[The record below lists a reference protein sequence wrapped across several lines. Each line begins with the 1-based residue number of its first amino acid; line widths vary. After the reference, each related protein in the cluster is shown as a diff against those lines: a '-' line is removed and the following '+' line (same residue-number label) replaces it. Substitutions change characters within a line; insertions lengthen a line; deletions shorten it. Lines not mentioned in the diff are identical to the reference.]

1 MKFKKITTIIGAI
14 LFTAPMIVSLSSCE
28 SIYDELDPCPVN
40 LRFVYEYNMEY
51 ANAFPSKVDCL
62 TLLVYDEKGNFIT
75 KRTETSDVL
84 KDENYRMVVD
94 DLEKGN
100 YHLIAYGGM
109 ACGKQSFTM
118 SPEPAANTQM
128 QNLQVSLPVSESRT
142 SDKQLHNL
150 YFGESE
156 LVVTGED
163 RTEKVVKMIKD
174 TNNIR
179 IVLQQLSA
187 QNVSDSDFSVRITDD
202 NTLMDYKNAVVP
214 NGEVTYFPWIHGE
227 QTVNGTINAQDKV
240 KVAFSE
246 LSVARL
252 MESSKARLIITLNE
266 NGKEIVNIPLIDY
279 LMLLKGSLYAEMGA
293 QEFLDRQSEWAL
305 VFFLD
310 SKNEWVTTQI
320 IINDWIIRLNDVE
333 I

>member
-1 MKFKKITTIIGAI
+1 MKFKNISTIIGAI

-28 SIYDELDPCPVN
+28 SIYDDLEPCPVN
-40 LRFVYEYNMEY
+40 LRFVYDYNMEY

-62 TLLVYDEKGNFIT
+62 TLLVYDEEGNFVT

-109 ACGKQSFTM
+109 ACGKQSFVMT
-118 SPEPAANTQM
+118 PEPAANTQM
-128 QNLQVSLPVSESRT
+128 QNLQVSLPVTDNKT

-150 YFGESE
+150 YYGESD
-156 LVVTGED
+156 LVVTGEEK
-163 RTEKVVKMIKD
+163 TENVVSMIKD

-179 IVLQQLSA
+179 IVLQQLSGE
-187 QNVSDSDFSVRITDD
+187 NVSDSDFSAMITDD

-214 NGEVTYFPWIHGE
+214 NGQVTYFPWTHGE
-227 QTVNGTINAQDKV
+227 QTINGTINGDEKV

-246 LSVARL
+246 MSVCRL
-252 MESSKARLIITLNE
+252 MEDSKARLIIKRNDKGTD
-266 NGKEIVNIPLIDY
+266 IVNIPLIDY
-279 LMLLKGSLYAEMGA
+279 LMLLKSSLYADMGT
-293 QEFLDRQSEWAL
+293 QEFLDRQSEWSL

-310 SKNEWVTTQI
+310 SKNEWVKTQI
-320 IINDWIIRLNDVE
+320 IINDWIIRLNDVD